1 MWFLLGAFLF
11 LLVVITG
18 IYNKLVR
25 LRNQTKNGFRQID
38 VQLQRRADL
47 IPNLVETVKGY
58 VKHER
63 ETLESVIKARAALQ
77 KADSPEEKARANDM
91 LTSALKSL
99 FAVVESYPQLLAN
112 QNFLRLQEEI
122 TTTENQV
129 AFARQFYNDAVMKM
143 NTAIET
149 FPQSFIAGIFNF
161 QPFRYFQATRKT
173 VREAPE
179 VRF

>member
-1 MWFLLGAFLF
+1 MWILLGILLF
-11 LLVVITG
+11 LLAVVTG

-25 LRNQTKNGFRQID
+25 LRNQTKNGYRQID

-77 KADSPEEKARANDM
+77 KADSLEEKARASDV
-91 LTSALKSL
+91 LTSALKNL
-99 FAVVESYPQLLAN
+99 FAVAESYPQLQAN

-161 QPFRYFQATRKT
+161 SPFQYFEVENRTARKT
-173 VREAPE
+173 PK